1 MDLSF
6 SEQDRA
12 FQAEVRSFLEEAWP
26 QEIQDKKA
34 RSALGKLSKD
44 DLVGWQKRLAAR
56 DGQLLTGQRTRW
68 RRIHSNAKLHL

>member
-26 QEIQDKKA
+26 QEIQDK
-34 RSALGKLSKD
+34 SA
-44 DLVGWQKRLAAR
+44 QRP
-56 DGQLLTGQRTRW
+56 GQAVEG
-68 RRIHSNAKLHL
+68 

>member
-26 QEIQDKKA
+26 QEMQDKKS
-34 RSALGKLSKD
+34 RSALGLS
-44 DLVGWQKRLAAR
+44 L
-56 DGQLLTGQRTRW
+56 
-68 RRIHSNAKLHL
+68 IHI